1 MYDVVY
7 IFRGILIGLMVSVPL
22 GPMGVLI
29 IQKTLQKGALAGF
42 VAGMGA
48 ACADLFYATVAA
60 FGLGFV
66 INVIQTHELILQI
79 IGGIFLIIVGLKIYF
94 DNPLKQI
101 RMKKR
106 VTKKGLL
113 GDFLTLFFLTVSNPV
128 AIVVFM
134 AVFAG
139 ASVFG
144 DDPSY
149 RIELFVLS
157 GVVIGG
163 GLWWYTLSTLSLL
176 HHCRLPRGV
185 QCGSSGGPCPLK
197 KKKREMQRK
206 LSQENRERDEVVPK
220 QQKEVRY
227 TRNVKQSN
235 ALGRRYR
242 E

>member
-1 MYDVVY
+1 MFDVVY
-7 IFRGILIGLMVSVPL
+7 IFKGMLIGLMVSVPL

-42 VAGMGA
+42 IAGMGA

-66 INVIQTHELILQI
+66 INIIQTHELVLQI

-106 VTKKGLL
+106 VSKTGLL

-144 DDPSY
+144 DEPSF
-149 RIELFVLS
+149 RIELFVLTGVLADKVYHHTLSALVNIFRRKFRLRVLITINRVS
-157 GVVIGG
+157 GVIITILG
-163 GLWWYTLSTLSLL
+163 GLVILAVFEPFRSLL
-176 HHCRLPRGV
+176 PA
-185 QCGSSGGPCPLK
+185 
-197 KKKREMQRK
+197 
-206 LSQENRERDEVVPK
+206 
-220 QQKEVRY
+220 
-227 TRNVKQSN
+227 T
-235 ALGRRYR
+235 
-242 E
+242 

>member
-1 MYDVVY
+1 
-7 IFRGILIGLMVSVPL
+7 MVSVPL

-157 GVVIGG
+157 GAFDAGEHFPEEIPASGIDHHQPGVRGIDHRVGRLG
-163 GLWWYTLSTLSLL
+163 DFSCFRAFPVFVARSLTYFFTLF
-176 HHCRLPRGV
+176 
-185 QCGSSGGPCPLK
+185 
-197 KKKREMQRK
+197 
-206 LSQENRERDEVVPK
+206 
-220 QQKEVRY
+220 
-227 TRNVKQSN
+227 
-235 ALGRRYR
+235 
-242 E
+242 

>member
-1 MYDVVY
+1 MFDVVY
-7 IFRGILIGLMVSVPL
+7 IFKGMLIGLMVSVPL

-42 VAGMGA
+42 IAGMGA

-66 INVIQTHELILQI
+66 INIIQTHELVLQI

-106 VTKKGLL
+106 VSKTGLL

-144 DDPSY
+144 DEPSF
-149 RIELFVLS
+149 RIELFVLT
-157 GVVIGG
+157 GG
-163 GLWWYTLSTLSLL
+163 GVWWYTLSALVNIFRRKFRLRVLITINRVSGVIITILGGLVILAVFEPFRSLL
-176 HHCRLPRGV
+176 PA
-185 QCGSSGGPCPLK
+185 
-197 KKKREMQRK
+197 
-206 LSQENRERDEVVPK
+206 
-220 QQKEVRY
+220 
-227 TRNVKQSN
+227 T
-235 ALGRRYR
+235 
-242 E
+242 

>member
-7 IFRGILIGLMVSVPL
+7 IFRGIVIGLMVSIPL

-48 ACADLFYATVAA
+48 ACADLFYATAAA
-60 FGLGFV
+60 FGIGFV
-66 INVIQTHELILQI
+66 VTIIQSHELILQI
-79 IGGIFLIIVGLKIYF
+79 VGGIFLLIVGLKIYF

-106 VTKKGLL
+106 VSKKGLL
-113 GDFLTLFFLTVSNPV
+113 GDFMTLFFLTVSNPV

-144 DDPSY
+144 EQPSF
-149 RIELFVLS
+149 RIELFVLA
-157 GVVIGG
+157 GVLVGA
-163 GLWWYTLSTLSLL
+163 GLWWYTLSTLVNLFRKRFRLRVLIRINRISGFVITLL
-176 HHCRLPRGV
+176 GILVILAAFEPFKSMIPVH
-185 QCGSSGGPCPLK
+185 
-197 KKKREMQRK
+197 
-206 LSQENRERDEVVPK
+206 
-220 QQKEVRY
+220 
-227 TRNVKQSN
+227 
-235 ALGRRYR
+235 
-242 E
+242 

>member
-113 GDFLTLFFLTVSNPV
+113 GDFLTLFFLT
-128 AIVVFM
+128 
-134 AVFAG
+134 
-139 ASVFG
+139 
-144 DDPSY
+144 DPSY

-163 GLWWYTLSTLSLL
+163 GLWWYTLSTLVNIFRKKFRLRVLITINRVSGVLITVLGGLVILAAFEPFRSLL
-176 HHCRLPRGV
+176 P
-185 QCGSSGGPCPLK
+185 
-197 KKKREMQRK
+197 
-206 LSQENRERDEVVPK
+206 
-220 QQKEVRY
+220 
-227 TRNVKQSN
+227 
-235 ALGRRYR
+235 AA
-242 E
+242 

>member
-139 ASVFG
+139 ASVF
-144 DDPSY
+144 
-149 RIELFVLS
+149 VLS

-163 GLWWYTLSTLSLL
+163 GLWWYTLSTLVNIFRKKFRLRVLITINRVSGVLITVLGGLVILAAFEPFRSLL
-176 HHCRLPRGV
+176 P
-185 QCGSSGGPCPLK
+185 
-197 KKKREMQRK
+197 
-206 LSQENRERDEVVPK
+206 
-220 QQKEVRY
+220 
-227 TRNVKQSN
+227 
-235 ALGRRYR
+235 AA
-242 E
+242 

>member
-7 IFRGILIGLMVSVPL
+7 IFRGIVIGLMVSVPL

-48 ACADLFYATVAA
+48 AFADLFYATVAA
-60 FGLGFV
+60 FGLGV
-66 INVIQTHELILQI
+66 VLNAIQSHELILQI
-79 IGGIFLIIVGLKIYF
+79 IGGIFLVIVGATIYF
-94 DNPLKQI
+94 GNPLKQI

-106 VTKKGLL
+106 VSKKGLL

-144 DDPSY
+144 DTPSL
-149 RIELFVLS
+149 RVEMFVLL
-157 GVVIGG
+157 GILLGG
-163 GLWWYTLSTLSLL
+163 GLWWYTLSTLVNLFRKKF
-176 HHCRLPRGV
+176 RLRVLIRINRVSGIAITLIGV
-185 QCGSSGGPCPLK
+185 LVI
-197 KKKREMQRK
+197 
-206 LSQENRERDEVVPK
+206 LSAFAP
-220 QQKEVRY
+220 VR
-227 TRNVKQSN
+227 SMLPG
-235 ALGRRYR
+235 A
-242 E
+242 

>member
-1 MYDVVY
+1 MYDIIY

-48 ACADLFYATVAA
+48 A

-66 INVIQTHELILQI
+66 VTTIQTHELLLQI
-79 IGGIFLIIVGLKIYF
+79 IGGIFLIIVGLTIYF
-94 DNPLKQI
+94 GNPLKQI
-101 RMKKR
+101 RTKKR
-106 VTKKGLL
+106 VSKTGLL

-144 DDPSY
+144 DDPSI

-157 GVVIGG
+157 GIVIGG
-163 GLWWYTLSTLSLL
+163 GLWWYTLSTLVNIFRKKF
-176 HHCRLPRGV
+176 RLRVLITINRVSGV
-185 QCGSSGGPCPLK
+185 IITILGGLVI
-197 KKKREMQRK
+197 
-206 LSQENRERDEVVPK
+206 LSAFGPIRAMLPG
-220 QQKEVRY
+220 
-227 TRNVKQSN
+227 
-235 ALGRRYR
+235 A
-242 E
+242 

>member
-7 IFRGILIGLMVSVPL
+7 IFRGVLIGLMVSVPL

-42 VAGMGA
+42 IAGMGA

-66 INVIQTHELILQI
+66 INIIQSHELVLQI
-79 IGGIFLIIVGLKIYF
+79 IGGIFLLIIGLKIYF

-106 VTKKGLL
+106 VSKTGLL

-144 DDPSY
+144 PEPSV
-149 RIELFVLS
+149 RIELFVLA
-157 GVVIGG
+157 GILLGG
-163 GLWWYTLSTLSLL
+163 GLWWYALSTLVNLFRRKFRLRVLITINRVSGVIITLL
-176 HHCRLPRGV
+176 GILV
-185 QCGSSGGPCPLK
+185 ILTAFDPL
-197 KKKREMQRK
+197 R
-206 LSQENRERDEVVPK
+206 SWVV
-220 QQKEVRY
+220 
-227 TRNVKQSN
+227 T
-235 ALGRRYR
+235 L
-242 E
+242 